1 MFPNPQDALP
11 LPLHPNLEQYRKLAK
26 DLLKTTRSNDPDALH
41 DWATRWVERLVKLSG
56 LKITPGMPV
65 AIKRWARQVE
75 EFARHRLTERC
86 ALTEAQFVIARASGF
101 ESWPRLVKHI
111 QDLASAASQVAK
123 FEKAADAIVSGDLA
137 VLKRLL
143 QKDPELVRV
152 RSTREHRAMLL
163 HYVSA
168 NGVEGYRQKTP
179 KNAVQIAQVLLK
191 AGAEVDAEADV
202 YGGGCTTLGLT
213 ATSIHPEQA
222 GVQEELL
229 VLMLE
234 YGAAIEHLGLAGNK
248 HGAITACLAN
258 GRGKAAEFLASRGA
272 RLDLEGAAG
281 VGRLD
286 LVKSFFNPDGSLKSG
301 ATRKQLQDGFA
312 WACEYG
318 HVSVVEYLLGSLKPK
333 AAREQLQDGFAWACK
348 YGHASVVDYF
358 LERGVELDTKLAH
371 NGQTGLHW
379 AAYGGH
385 ADVVRL
391 LLQHKAPVNVKDETY
406 QGTPLG
412 WALYGWGESPNRG
425 NYYEV
430 VALLVGAGANEEAAW
445 LADPDRGMP
454 LTAKIQADPRML
466 AALKGE

>member
-11 LPLHPNLEQYRKLAK
+11 LPLHPNLEQYRKLGK
-26 DLLKTTRSNDPDALH
+26 DLLKTARSNDPGALH

-65 AIKRWARQVE
+65 AIKRWAQQVE
-75 EFARHRLTERC
+75 EFARRRLKEKC
-86 ALTEAQFVIARASGF
+86 ALTEAQFVIARVSGF
-101 ESWPRLVKHI
+101 ASWPRLVKHI
-111 QDLASAASQVAK
+111 QGLGAASQVAK
-123 FEKAADAIVSGDLA
+123 FEKAADAIVNGDLA

-213 ATSIHPEQA
+213 ATSFHPEQA

-229 VLMLE
+229 MLLLE
-234 YGAAIEHLGLAGNK
+234 HGAAVEHLGLVGNK
-248 HGAITACLAN
+248 HQAVIGCLAN
-258 GRGKAAEFLASRGA
+258 GRGKAAAFLASRGA
-272 RLDLEGAAG
+272 HLDLEGAAG
-281 VGRLD
+281 VGWLD
-286 LVKSFFNPDGSLKSG
+286 VVKSFFDPDGSLKPD
-301 ATRKQLQDGFA
+301 ATREQMRDGFA

-318 HVSVVEYLLGSLKPK
+318 HSSVVSYL
-333 AAREQLQDGFAWACK
+333 
-348 YGHASVVDYF
+348 
-358 LERGVELDTKLAH
+358 LERGVDLEAKLSR

-379 AAYGGH
+379 ASYGGH
-385 ADVVRL
+385 ADIVRL

-430 VALLVGAGANEEAAW
+430 VALLVDAGAKEEAAW
-445 LADPDRGMP
+445 LVDPDRGMP
-454 LTAKIQADPRML
+454 LTAKIQADPRMV

>member
-11 LPLHPNLEQYRKLAK
+11 LPLRPNLEQYRKLAK
-26 DLLKTTRSNDPDALH
+26 DLLKAARSNDPDTLRA
-41 DWATRWVERLVKLSG
+41 WATQWIERLVKLSG
-56 LKITPGMPV
+56 LKLTPQMPV
-65 AIKRWARQVE
+65 AIKHWARQVE
-75 EFARHRLTERC
+75 EFARQRLTERC

-101 ESWPRLVKHI
+101 ESWPKLVKHI
-111 QDLASAASQVAK
+111 QGLTRTASETAR
-123 FEKAADAIVSGDLA
+123 FEKAADAIVNGDLA
-137 VLKRLL
+137 TLNRLL
-143 QKDPELVRV
+143 QNDPGLVRV
-152 RSTREHRAMLL
+152 RSTREHRATLL

-179 KNAVQIAQVLLK
+179 KNAVQIAEVLLK

-202 YGGGCTTLGLT
+202 YGGGCTALGLT

-229 VLMLE
+229 VLLLE
-234 YGAAIEHLGLAGNK
+234 YGAAVEHLGLTGNR
-248 HGAITACLAN
+248 HQAVIGCLAN
-258 GRGKAAEFLASRGA
+258 GRGAAAAFLASRGA
-272 RLDLEGAAG
+272 HLDLEGAAG

-286 LVKSFFNPDGSLKSG
+286 VVKSFFNPDGSLKPD
-301 ATRKQLQDGFA
+301 ATREQMRDGFA

-318 HVSVVEYLLGSLKPK
+318 HSSVVSYL
-333 AAREQLQDGFAWACK
+333 
-348 YGHASVVDYF
+348 
-358 LERGVELDTKLAH
+358 LERGVDLDAKLSH

-385 ADVVRL
+385 ADIVRL
-391 LLQHKAPVNVKDETY
+391 LLQRKAQVNVKDKTY

-412 WALYGWGESPNRG
+412 WALYGWGESSNRG
-425 NYYEV
+425 HYCEV
-430 VALLVGAGANEEAAW
+430 VALLVAAGAKEEAAW

-466 AALKGE
+466 AALRGEMSV

>member
-11 LPLHPNLEQYRKLAK
+11 LPLRSNLEQYRKLAK
-26 DLLKTTRSNDPDALH
+26 DLLKTAKSSDPAALRA
-41 DWATRWVERLVKLSG
+41 WATRWIERLVKLSG

-65 AIKRWARQVE
+65 AINRWARQVE
-75 EFARHRLTERC
+75 EFARQRLTETC

-111 QDLASAASQVAK
+111 QGLGSASSETAR

-137 VLKRLL
+137 TLKRLL
-143 QKDPELVRV
+143 QNDPGLVRV

-168 NGVEGYRQKTP
+168 NGVEGFRQKTP
-179 KNAVQIAQVLLK
+179 KNAVQIMKILLK
-191 AGAEVDAEADV
+191 SGAEVDAEADV

-213 ATSIHPEQA
+213 ATSVHPEQA

-229 VLMLE
+229 VLLLE
-234 YGAAIEHLGLAGNK
+234 HGAAIDHLGLAGNK
-248 HGAITACLAN
+248 HQAVIGCLAN
-258 GRGKAAEFLASRGA
+258 GRGKAAAFLASRGA
-272 RLDLEGAAG
+272 HLDLEGAAG

-286 LVKSFFNPDGSLKSG
+286 VVKSFFSPDGSLKPE
-301 ATRKQLQDGFA
+301 ATREQMRDGFA

-318 HVSVVEYLLGSLKPK
+318 HISVVSYL
-333 AAREQLQDGFAWACK
+333 
-348 YGHASVVDYF
+348 
-358 LERGVELDTKLAH
+358 LERGVDLNAKLSR

-385 ADVVRL
+385 ADIVRL
-391 LLQHKAPVNVKDETY
+391 LLQHKSTVNLKDETY

-425 NYYEV
+425 RYYEV
-430 VALLVGAGANEEAAW
+430 VALLLAAGARKKQRGSLIPIEACHSRREYKPIHVC
-445 LADPDRGMP
+445 LRRSGVRCQSKSDFCPGRKRSITG
-454 LTAKIQADPRML
+454 R
-466 AALKGE
+466 

>member
-11 LPLHPNLEQYRKLAK
+11 LPLRPNLEQYKKLAK
-26 DLLKTTRSNDPDALH
+26 ELLKTARSGDPAALH
-41 DWATRWVERLVKLSG
+41 AWATRWIERLVKLSG

-65 AIKRWARQVE
+65 AIEHWARQVE
-75 EFARHRLTERC
+75 EFARRRLNERR
-86 ALTEAQFVIARASGF
+86 ALTEAQFVIARVSGF
-101 ESWPRLVKHI
+101 ESWPKLVKHV
-111 QDLASAASQVAK
+111 QGLTRAASETAR
-123 FEKAADAIVSGDLA
+123 FEKAADAIVNGDVA
-137 VLKRLL
+137 TLKRLL
-143 QKDPELVRV
+143 ENDPGLVRV
-152 RSTREHRAMLL
+152 RSTREHRATLL

-179 KNAVQIAQVLLK
+179 KNAVRIAQALLR

-258 GRGKAAEFLASRGA
+258 GRGKAAAFLASRGA

-286 LVKSFFNPDGSLKSG
+286 VVKSFFNADGNLKPD
-301 ATRKQLQDGFA
+301 ATREQMRDGFA

-318 HVSVVEYLLGSLKPK
+318 HTSVVEYLL
-333 AAREQLQDGFAWACK
+333 
-348 YGHASVVDYF
+348 
-358 LERGVELDTKLAH
+358 ERGVDLDARLSH

-385 ADVVRL
+385 EDIVRL
-391 LLQHKAPVNVKDETY
+391 LLQRKAPVNVKDETY
-406 QGTPLG
+406 EGTPLG
-412 WALYGWGESPNRG
+412 WALYGWGESPKRG

-430 VALLVGAGANEEAAW
+430 IALLVAAGASEEAAW
-445 LADPDRGMP
+445 LADPNRGMR
-454 LTAKIQADPRML
+454 LTAKIQGDSRML
-466 AALKGE
+466 AALKGDSPHGGPETRRKIK

>member
-11 LPLHPNLEQYRKLAK
+11 LPLRPNLEQYRKLAK
-26 DLLKTTRSNDPDALH
+26 DLLKAAKSDDPAALRA
-41 DWATRWVERLVKLSG
+41 WATRWVERLVNLSS

-65 AIKRWARQVE
+65 AIKHWTQQVE
-75 EFARHRLTERC
+75 EFARRRLNEKC

-111 QDLASAASQVAK
+111 HGLGSAASQVAK
-123 FEKAADAIVSGDLA
+123 FEKAADAIVNGDLA

-143 QKDPELVRV
+143 QKDPELVHV

-168 NGVEGYRQKTP
+168 NGVEGFRQKTP
-179 KNAVQIAQVLLK
+179 RNAVQIAEVLLK
-191 AGAEVDAEADV
+191 VGAEVDAEADV

-213 ATSIHPEQA
+213 ATSVHPEQA

-229 VLMLE
+229 VLLLE
-234 YGAAIEHLGLAGNK
+234 YGADVEHLGLVGNK
-248 HGAITACLAN
+248 HQAVIGCLAN
-258 GRGKAAEFLASRGA
+258 GRGKAAAFLASRGA
-272 RLDLEGAAG
+272 YLDLEGAAG

-286 LVKSFFNPDGSLKSG
+286 VVKSFFNPDGSLKPG
-301 ATRKQLQDGFA
+301 ATREQMRDGFA

-318 HVSVVEYLLGSLKPK
+318 HSSVVSYL
-333 AAREQLQDGFAWACK
+333 
-348 YGHASVVDYF
+348 
-358 LERGVELDTKLAH
+358 LERGVDLDATLSR

-385 ADVVRL
+385 ADIVRL

-412 WALYGWGESPNRG
+412 WALYGWGESSSRG
-425 NYYEV
+425 RYYEV
-430 VALLVGAGANEEAAW
+430 VALLVAAGAKEEAAW

-466 AALKGE
+466 AALKDEVAK